1 MARAVRSKLRQL
13 RLNLAAA
20 QGREVTM
27 KEVCDATGIALS
39 TLSRIENNQVQSIEF
54 ATLVKLAD
62 FYGVKEVGELLS
74 LEEIRRALRTALA
87 GHLTARRALSEVTG
101 SVGAVPALPS

>member
-13 RLNLAAA
+13 RLNLAAV

-27 KEVCDATGIALS
+27 KEVCSATGIALS

-62 FYGVKEVGELLS
+62 FYGVKEVGDLLS
-74 LEEIRRALRTALA
+74 LEEIRRTLRTALA
-87 GHLTARRALSEVTG
+87 GHLTARRVLSKVAKP
-101 SVGAVPALPS
+101 VGAVPALPS